1 MPEYFVCE
9 PGPMGGCLIV
19 WVGGTLEEAKAFIKR
34 RTSLYNSRDKKHG
47 NPDEYFIYHQESK

>member
-1 MPEYFVCE
+1 
-9 PGPMGGCLIV
+9 MGGCLIV
-19 WVGGTLEEAKAFIKR
+19 WVGHTLDEAKQFIAR